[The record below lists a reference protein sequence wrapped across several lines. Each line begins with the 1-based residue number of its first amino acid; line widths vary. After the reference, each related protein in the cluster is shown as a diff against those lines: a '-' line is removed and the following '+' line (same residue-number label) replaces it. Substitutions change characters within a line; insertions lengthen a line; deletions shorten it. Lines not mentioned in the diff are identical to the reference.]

1 MFDHAEHLKDP
12 TEASCLEGVSFLG
25 DGIVTFQ
32 DSEPYACRR
41 TPVMFFVNVLILV
54 WVLMYGDSQR
64 FRMLENLAVIYP
76 ALEVCGRVSI
86 GCDLVANV
94 YEIIDFFYFVVVS
107 CVFAIFL

>member
-32 DSEPYACRR
+32 DSEPCRR
-41 TPVMFFVNVLILV
+41 TPVMFVVNVLILV

-86 GCDLVANV
+86 GCDLVAKV